1 MGIHADT
8 PLCLLIIII
17 STMTTQIFLNG
28 ITLEQLAEALKPL
41 LQPQKTVGESVQPE
55 NELLTR
61 DQVCK
66 LLSINK
72 TTLWKHTKSGKL
84 KSLGLGNRVYYK
96 KSEVLEAVKHLNQ

>member
-1 MGIHADT
+1 MN
-8 PLCLLIIII
+8 
-17 STMTTQIFLNG
+17 QILLNG
-28 ITLEQLAEALKPL
+28 ITLQELVQALVPL
-41 LQPQKTVGESVQPE
+41 LKLEQDAPKVQGE

-61 DQVCK
+61 AQVCQ

-96 KSEVLEAVKHLNQ
+96 KSQVLESIKPLNQ